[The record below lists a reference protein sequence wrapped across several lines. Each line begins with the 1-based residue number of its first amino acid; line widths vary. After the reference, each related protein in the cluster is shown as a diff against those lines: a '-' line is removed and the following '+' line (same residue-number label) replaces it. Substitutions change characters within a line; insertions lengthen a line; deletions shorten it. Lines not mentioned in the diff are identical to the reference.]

1 MGVDRLTLIEPTKHA
16 PLDGHILVNLSEV
29 PTWTCKTR
37 MALQVQVG
45 TIQKKHHFT
54 TLQAKISS
62 EKKNK
67 NINIQRWFTPCLLE
81 KTNPPFL
88 VI

>member
-45 TIQKKHHFT
+45 TIQKKTSFHHT
-54 TLQAKISS
+54 SS
-62 EKKNK
+62 KNFK
-67 NINIQRWFTPCLLE
+67 
-81 KTNPPFL
+81 
-88 VI
+88 